1 MTMTATT
8 ILRTVC
14 RTPAQHTDL
23 LSGTPLM
30 KRLLLAALA
39 ALSLSGCVLLDDD
52 FWEDSYDYPSDDC
65 DCDDGDY

>member
-1 MTMTATT
+1 
-8 ILRTVC
+8 
-14 RTPAQHTDL
+14 
-23 LSGTPLM
+23 M